1 MPCKWVFKESMQKN
15 PMIEQ
20 LIEAQLNF
28 LDQQFSQSETV
39 ATEFTQFYQW
49 FRKQPLQQIWTFEQ
63 INALLQKQILNTQ
76 ATQFIIEQIAEHIKF
91 ALIHP
96 ANDQTTIA
104 EIIPV
109 LTIDKI
115 AQYVASKQGH
125 RQRLIH
131 TMVNNPAFSAM
142 ISQLIQHAIQDY
154 LDNSVIAKSVPG
166 VSRFMK
172 MGKSVLEN
180 VTDTN
185 LDNAITKYLQKNI
198 LKLSQMSESVL
209 NQHFDDNKLY
219 HFQANL
225 WHKIKAMP
233 VSVLKNYIE
242 VQDLPQTVGFG
253 HEIWDFMRQS
263 DYMKQ
268 QVHDGVYAWYIRNQ
282 ERPFDLLLRDLN
294 IDEAL
299 VQHELNNLLNPI
311 IQKMIG
317 SGYLRERSR
326 HYLEQ
331 FYYADETLKILG
343 IVS

>member
-1 MPCKWVFKESMQKN
+1 
-15 PMIEQ
+15 MIEQ
-20 LIEAQLNF
+20 LIDAQLNF
-28 LDQQFSQSETV
+28 LDQSFSHNDTV
-39 ATEFTQFYQW
+39 ATEFTHFYQW
-49 FRKQPLQQIWTFEQ
+49 FRKQSLQQIWSFDQ
-63 INALLQKQILNTQ
+63 INTLLQKQILNTP
-76 ATQFIIEQIAEHIKF
+76 ASQFLIEQIAEHIKF

-96 ANDQTTIA
+96 ANDSTTIA

-185 LDNAITKYLQKNI
+185 LDNAVSKYLQKNI
-198 LKLSQMSESVL
+198 LKLSQMSETVL
-209 NQHFDDNKLY
+209 NQHFDDHKLY

-225 WHKIKAMP
+225 WHKIKALP
-233 VSVLKNYIE
+233 VSVLKNYVE
-242 VQDLPQTVGFG
+242 VQDLPQTVAMG

-263 DYMKQ
+263 EYMKQ
-268 QVHDGVYAWYIRNQ
+268 QVHDGVYAWYVRNA

-299 VQHELNNLLNPI
+299 IQHELQNLLNPI
-311 IQKMIG
+311 VQQMIE
-317 SGYLRERSR
+317 SGYIRERSR
-326 HYLEQ
+326 LYLEQ
-331 FYYADETLKILG
+331 FYYSSEALKILN
-343 IVS
+343 IQA

>member
-1 MPCKWVFKESMQKN
+1 MQKN

-20 LIEAQLNF
+20 LIDAQLNF
-28 LDQQFSQSETV
+28 LDQSFSHNDTV
-39 ATEFTQFYQW
+39 ATEFTHFYQW
-49 FRKQPLQQIWTFEQ
+49 FRKQSLQQIWSFDQ
-63 INALLQKQILNTQ
+63 INALLQKQILNTP
-76 ATQFIIEQIAEHIKF
+76 ASQFLIEQIAEHIKF

-96 ANDQTTIA
+96 ANDSTTIA

-185 LDNAITKYLQKNI
+185 LDNAVSKYLQKNI
-198 LKLSQMSESVL
+198 LKLSQMSETVL
-209 NQHFDDNKLY
+209 NQHFDDHKLY

-225 WHKIKAMP
+225 WHKIKALP
-233 VSVLKNYIE
+233 VSVLKNYVE
-242 VQDLPQTVGFG
+242 VQDLPQTVAMG
-253 HEIWDFMRQS
+253 HEIWDFMRQAE
-263 DYMKQ
+263 YMKQ
-268 QVHDGVYAWYIRNQ
+268 QVHDGVYAWYVRNA

-299 VQHELNNLLNPI
+299 IQHELQNLLYPI
-311 IQKMIG
+311 VQQMIE

-326 HYLEQ
+326 LYLEQ
-331 FYYADETLKILG
+331 FYYSSEALKILN
-343 IVS
+343 IPT

>member
-1 MPCKWVFKESMQKN
+1 MQKN

-20 LIEAQLNF
+20 LIDAQLNF
-28 LDQQFSQSETV
+28 LDQSFSHNDTV
-39 ATEFTQFYQW
+39 ATEFTHFYQW
-49 FRKQPLQQIWTFEQ
+49 FRKQSLQQIWSFDQ
-63 INALLQKQILNTQ
+63 INALLQKQILNTP
-76 ATQFIIEQIAEHIKF
+76 ASQFLIEQIAEHIKF

-96 ANDQTTIA
+96 ANDSTTIA

-185 LDNAITKYLQKNI
+185 LDNAVSKYLQKNI
-198 LKLSQMSESVL
+198 LKLSQMSETVL
-209 NQHFDDNKLY
+209 NQHFDDHKLY

-225 WHKIKAMP
+225 WHKIKALP
-233 VSVLKNYIE
+233 VSVLKNYVE
-242 VQDLPQTVGFG
+242 VQDLPQTVAMG
-253 HEIWDFMRQS
+253 HEIWDFMRQAE
-263 DYMKQ
+263 YMKQ
-268 QVHDGVYAWYIRNQ
+268 QVHDGVYAWYVRNA

-299 VQHELNNLLNPI
+299 IQHELQNLLNPI
-311 IQKMIG
+311 VQQMIE
-317 SGYLRERSR
+317 SGYIRERSR
-326 HYLEQ
+326 LYLEQ
-331 FYYADETLKILG
+331 FYYSSEALKILN
-343 IVS
+343 IPT

>member
-1 MPCKWVFKESMQKN
+1 MQKN

-20 LIEAQLNF
+20 LIDAQLNF
-28 LDQQFSQSETV
+28 LDQSFSHNDTV
-39 ATEFTQFYQW
+39 ATEFTHFYQW
-49 FRKQPLQQIWTFEQ
+49 FRKQSLQQIWSFDQ
-63 INALLQKQILNTQ
+63 INALLQKQILNTP
-76 ATQFIIEQIAEHIKF
+76 ASQFLIEQIAEHIKF

-96 ANDQTTIA
+96 ANDSTTIA

-131 TMVNNPAFSAM
+131 TVVNNPAFSAM

-185 LDNAITKYLQKNI
+185 LDNAVSKYLQKNI
-198 LKLSQMSESVL
+198 LKLSQMSETVL
-209 NQHFDDNKLY
+209 NQHFDDQKLY

-225 WHKIKAMP
+225 WHKIKALP
-233 VSVLKNYIE
+233 VSVLKNYVE
-242 VQDLPQTVGFG
+242 VQDLPQTVAMG

-263 DYMKQ
+263 EYMKQ
-268 QVHDGVYAWYIRNQ
+268 QVHDGVYAWYVRNA

-299 VQHELNNLLNPI
+299 IQHELQNLLNPI
-311 IQKMIG
+311 VQQMIE
-317 SGYLRERSR
+317 SGYIRERSR
-326 HYLEQ
+326 LYLEQ
-331 FYYADETLKILG
+331 FYYTSEALKILN
-343 IVS
+343 IPT